1 MWEMRLRLVSQY
13 GLQSEIE
20 SVMSKARDSVEG
32 GRQCSA
38 ALPLLL
44 KLMLER
50 LDVQPIQW
58 WVCHGLPTPG
68 PGLLLLSAGVKRA
81 GSGSIHGNAC
91 LKGDDS
97 WVTSLAWFLP
107 SKPRFLTKCSVSKYL
122 FCVLIE
128 MRVAFHEGKRNKP
141 LFHYC

>member
-32 GRQCSA
+32 GSAESRQCSA

-81 GSGSIHGNAC
+81 GSGEYSWEC
-91 LKGDDS
+91 LLKGRRLLGHFPCLVS
-97 WVTSLAWFLP
+97 AFQTQIPNQMLSL
-107 SKPRFLTKCSVSKYL
+107 
-122 FCVLIE
+122 
-128 MRVAFHEGKRNKP
+128 
-141 LFHYC
+141 

>member
-1 MWEMRLRLVSQY
+1 VWEMRLRLVSQY

-81 GSGSIHGNAC
+81 GSGEYSWEC
-91 LKGDDS
+91 LLKGRRLLGHFPCLVS
-97 WVTSLAWFLP
+97 AFQTQIPNQMLSL
-107 SKPRFLTKCSVSKYL
+107 
-122 FCVLIE
+122 
-128 MRVAFHEGKRNKP
+128 
-141 LFHYC
+141 